1 MTSLFLEW
9 RELVGKAI
17 YNRKSERSG
26 NRRANQGNRVN
37 RSRSKGATGMVRLI
51 KLGLVLVVLG
61 FVGLTGYAYL
71 IDLSPEPREI
81 TLPLTLHAD

>member
-1 MTSLFLEW
+1 
-9 RELVGKAI
+9 
-17 YNRKSERSG
+17 
-26 NRRANQGNRVN
+26 
-37 RSRSKGATGMVRLI
+37 MVRLI